1 MNCKIYGGI
10 CGVGGF
16 CEDCP
21 HKDHSEDVLDMVE
34 EKPLDRG
41 KVLAWIEANFIERP
55 VTFDYDRSAFYP
67 GVRFVKTPEFLE
79 AINSGRLDVEEG

>member
-41 KVLAWIEANFIERP
+41 KVSQWI
-55 VTFDYDRSAFYP
+55 TFHRRELYDGTIIIDPDELRD
-67 GVRFVKTPEFLE
+67 